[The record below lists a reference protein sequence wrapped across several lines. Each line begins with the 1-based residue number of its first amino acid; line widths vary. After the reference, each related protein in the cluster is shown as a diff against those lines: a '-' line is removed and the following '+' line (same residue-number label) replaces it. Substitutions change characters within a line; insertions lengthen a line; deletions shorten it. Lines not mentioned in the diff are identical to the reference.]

1 MSEALTPSPP
11 PAPAPVQVRSLLG
24 QVRPDR
30 QTLLFSATMPKKV
43 GWEGGT
49 GVCAGVHGP
58 TPCGR
63 LRIPRR
69 TQLRLLRGLR
79 TCRQGLLPGTAGLLP
94 ARRAAECHSAQT
106 RGCRARPRRFCSSRS
121 PLLPAADPSPRAA
134 PPPAPFP
141 PTPSSTLEVERLVGD
156 VLSNPV
162 RISVGQL
169 GAANEDVAQRVEVLE
184 GGDGAKRAWLLGR
197 LQVRDAA
204 AAAAAWFLFWGGG
217 AGPCCSCCQRVCR
230 AAGAASIPQ
239 TALR

>member
-1 MSEALTPSPP
+1 VFVQGYMVPRPAAGCGYRGGRSCGCCEACGPAAKACSPARPACSPHGAPRSATAPKPAAAERVPAASAPAARPCCPP
-11 PAPAPVQVRSLLG
+11 PILPPV
-24 QVRPDR
+24 
-30 QTLLFSATMPKKV
+30 
-43 GWEGGT
+43 
-49 GVCAGVHGP
+49 
-58 TPCGR
+58 
-63 LRIPRR
+63 PR
-69 TQLRLLRGLR
+69 
-79 TCRQGLLPGTAGLLP
+79 
-94 ARRAAECHSAQT
+94 
-106 RGCRARPRRFCSSRS
+106 
-121 PLLPAADPSPRAA
+121 